1 MNIQLDAQGLPTGST
16 PDTQGVSPDLEDN
29 DSIGL
34 DFFNFNAAPIADE
47 PTDEV
52 VPQLEENAGVEA
64 NAVQP
69 PQVEDNWEVR
79 ARYFQS
85 EYDKAKPYI
94 PIVKYI
100 QENPQILEVI
110 ESKLANEDK
119 PATAVPENQ
128 KPVRPVKPDTFNTA
142 EAYADVN
149 SESAKY
155 LQSLAEYQEQ
165 LTSYSENMQL
175 NSIRA
180 AEAAEAD
187 RQAQVEYM
195 TRLNEVKA
203 TVKQKYQATDA
214 EVEGFVEEM
223 RKPESINLDNLW
235 VLYQYKQ
242 GRLGNA
248 NPKAQAIGA
257 QNNKI
262 LAFPTPAGVSGGGSN
277 RPQTVDANQMFNN
290 LLRS

>member
-1 MNIQLDAQGLPTGST
+1 MNIQLDAQGLPAGNT
-16 PDTQGVSPDLEDN
+16 PETQGVNSDLEDN

-34 DFFNFNAAPIADE
+34 DFFNFNAAPQVEE
-47 PTDEV
+47 PTEV
-52 VPQLEENAGVEA
+52 VPQPEDNAIVEA
-64 NAVQP
+64 NTVAP

-94 PIVKYI
+94 PLVKYI
-100 QENPQILEVI
+100 QENPQILDVI

-119 PATAVPENQ
+119 PVVAVPENQ
-128 KPVRPVKPDTFNTA
+128 RPVRPVKPDTFNTA
-142 EAYADVN
+142 EAYADVT

-155 LQSLAEYQEQ
+155 LQSLADYQEQ

-180 AEAAEAD
+180 AEAEEAN
-187 RQAQVEYM
+187 RQAQTEYN
-195 TRLNEVKA
+195 TRLSEVKN
-203 TVKQKYQATDA
+203 TVKQKYQASDA
-214 EVEGFVEEM
+214 EVEGFVEAM

-235 VLYQYKQ
+235 VLYQYQQ
-242 GRLGNA
+242 GKLGNA
-248 NPKAQAIGA
+248 NARTQAINA

-262 LAFPTPAGVSGGGSN
+262 LAFPTPAGVAGGGSN